1 MLRDRKIT
9 RTLGP
14 GTQGLGMSATPKKI
28 LVVNSKGGSGKTTIA
43 TNLAV
48 AFANQGL
55 KVSLLD
61 CDRQASCL
69 HWAEERNAQAPK
81 ITTVASYH
89 SADKLTAQI
98 GHQLDQGTDIIV
110 MDVTG
115 RDTDAALFEAA
126 LKISDL
132 ALIPMLSSSLD
143 TKAGERFVADLI
155 THRVMRAT
163 PKPMGVIYNRARTS
177 SSANQRRLEDL
188 LRCLDVPVIAELG
201 DSSVYANAA
210 EMGAGIME
218 MRENAAAS
226 KEYST
231 WRDIMLWID
240 RRTADRRE
248 LPRPIQAGR
257 KTAPS
262 NPKQNRVS

>member
-1 MLRDRKIT
+1 
-9 RTLGP
+9 
-14 GTQGLGMSATPKKI
+14 MSATTKKI

-81 ITTVASYH
+81 VTTVANYH

-98 GHQLDQGTDIIV
+98 DQELDHGTDVIV

-115 RDTDAALFEAA
+115 RHTDAALFEAA
-126 LKISDL
+126 LKICDL
-132 ALIPMLSSSLD
+132 VLIPMLSSSLD
-143 TKAGERFVADLI
+143 IKAGERFVADLM

-163 PKPMGVIYNRARTS
+163 PKPMGVIYNRANT
-177 SSANQRRLEDL
+177 SSANQQRLETL
-188 LRCLDVPVIAELG
+188 LRCLDVPVIAELR
-201 DSSVYANAA
+201 DSTVYANAA
-210 EMGAGIME
+210 EKGAGIME

-226 KEYST
+226 KEYSA

-240 RRTADRRE
+240 RGTAVRRE

-257 KTAPS
+257 KTADS
-262 NPKQNRVS
+262 NPRQTRVS

>member
-1 MLRDRKIT
+1 
-9 RTLGP
+9 
-14 GTQGLGMSATPKKI
+14 MSATTKKI

-69 HWAEERNAQAPK
+69 HWAEERNAQAQK
-81 ITTVASYH
+81 VTTVANYH

-98 GHQLDQGTDIIV
+98 DHDLDHGTDVIV

-115 RDTDAALFEAA
+115 RHTDAALFEAA
-126 LKISDL
+126 LKICDL
-132 ALIPMLSSSLD
+132 VLIPMLSSSLD
-143 TKAGERFVADLI
+143 IKAGERFVADLM

-163 PKPMGVIYNRARTS
+163 PKPMGVIYNRANT
-177 SSANQRRLEDL
+177 SSANQQRLETL
-188 LRCLDVPVIAELG
+188 LRCLDVPVIAELR
-201 DSSVYANAA
+201 DSTVYANAA
-210 EMGAGIME
+210 GKGAGIME

-226 KEYST
+226 KEYSA

-240 RRTADRRE
+240 RRTAVRRE

-257 KTAPS
+257 KTTGS
-262 NPKQNRVS
+262 NPKQTRVS

>member
-1 MLRDRKIT
+1 
-9 RTLGP
+9 
-14 GTQGLGMSATPKKI
+14 MSATTKKI

-69 HWAEERNAQAPK
+69 HWAEERNVQAPK
-81 ITTVASYH
+81 VTTVANYH

-98 GHQLDQGTDIIV
+98 DHELDHGTDVIV

-115 RDTDAALFEAA
+115 RHTDAALFEAA

-132 ALIPMLSSSLD
+132 ILIPMLSSSLD
-143 TKAGERFVADLI
+143 IKAGERFVADLM

-163 PKPMGVIYNRARTS
+163 PKPMGVIYNRANT
-177 SSANQRRLEDL
+177 SSANQQRLETL
-188 LRCLDVPVIAELG
+188 LRCLDVPVIAELK
-201 DSSVYANAA
+201 DSTVYANAA
-210 EMGAGIME
+210 EKGAGIME

-226 KEYST
+226 KEYSA

-240 RRTADRRE
+240 RRTVVRRE

-257 KTAPS
+257 KTTGS
-262 NPKQNRVS
+262 NPKQTRVS

>member
-1 MLRDRKIT
+1 
-9 RTLGP
+9 
-14 GTQGLGMSATPKKI
+14 MSATTKKI

-81 ITTVASYH
+81 VTTVANYH

-98 GHQLDQGTDIIV
+98 DNELDHGTDVIV

-115 RDTDAALFEAA
+115 RHTDAALFEAA
-126 LKISDL
+126 LKICDL
-132 ALIPMLSSSLD
+132 VLIPMLSSSLD
-143 TKAGERFVADLI
+143 IKAGERFVADLM

-163 PKPMGVIYNRARTS
+163 PKPMGVIYNRANT
-177 SSANQRRLEDL
+177 SSANQQRLETL
-188 LRCLDVPVIAELG
+188 LRCLDVPVIAELR
-201 DSSVYANAA
+201 DSTVYANAA
-210 EMGAGIME
+210 EKGAGIME

-226 KEYST
+226 KEYSA

-240 RRTADRRE
+240 RRTAVRRE

-257 KTAPS
+257 KTTGS
-262 NPKQNRVS
+262 NPKQTRVS

>member
-1 MLRDRKIT
+1 MN
-9 RTLGP
+9 
-14 GTQGLGMSATPKKI
+14 ATTKKI

-81 ITTVASYH
+81 VKTVANYH

-98 GHQLDQGTDIIV
+98 DHELDHGTDVIV

-115 RDTDAALFEAA
+115 RHTDAALFEAA
-126 LKISDL
+126 LKICDL
-132 ALIPMLSSSLD
+132 VLIPMLSSSLD
-143 TKAGERFVADLI
+143 IKAGERFVADLM

-163 PKPMGVIYNRARTS
+163 PKPMGVIYNRANT
-177 SSANQRRLEDL
+177 SSANQQRLETL
-188 LRCLDVPVIAELG
+188 LRCLDVPVIAELR
-201 DSSVYANAA
+201 DSTVYANAA
-210 EMGAGIME
+210 EKGAGIME

-226 KEYST
+226 KEYSA

-240 RRTADRRE
+240 RRTAVRRE

-257 KTAPS
+257 KTTGS
-262 NPKQNRVS
+262 NPKQTRVS

>member
-1 MLRDRKIT
+1 
-9 RTLGP
+9 
-14 GTQGLGMSATPKKI
+14 MSATTKKI

-81 ITTVASYH
+81 VTTVANYH

-98 GHQLDQGTDIIV
+98 DHELDHGTDVIV

-115 RDTDAALFEAA
+115 RHTDAALFEAA

-132 ALIPMLSSSLD
+132 VLIPMLSSSLD
-143 TKAGERFVADLI
+143 IKAGERFVADLM

-163 PKPMGVIYNRARTS
+163 PKPMGVIYNRAST
-177 SSANQRRLEDL
+177 SSANQQRLETL
-188 LRCLDVPVIAELG
+188 LRCLDVPVIAELR
-201 DSSVYANAA
+201 DSTVYANAA
-210 EMGAGIME
+210 EKGAGIME

-226 KEYST
+226 KEYSA

-240 RRTADRRE
+240 RRTAVRRE

-257 KTAPS
+257 KTTGS
-262 NPKQNRVS
+262 NPKQTRVS

>member
-1 MLRDRKIT
+1 
-9 RTLGP
+9 
-14 GTQGLGMSATPKKI
+14 MSATTKKI

-81 ITTVASYH
+81 VTTVANYH

-98 GHQLDQGTDIIV
+98 DHELDHGTDVIV
-110 MDVTG
+110 MDVTA
-115 RDTDAALFEAA
+115 RHTDAALFEAA
-126 LKISDL
+126 LKICDL
-132 ALIPMLSSSLD
+132 VLIPMLSSSLD
-143 TKAGERFVADLI
+143 IKAGERFVADLM

-163 PKPMGVIYNRARTS
+163 PKPMGVIYNRANT
-177 SSANQRRLEDL
+177 SSANQQRLETL
-188 LRCLDVPVIAELG
+188 LRCLDVPVIAELR
-201 DSSVYANAA
+201 DLTVYANAA
-210 EMGAGIME
+210 EKGAGIME

-226 KEYST
+226 KEYSA

-240 RRTADRRE
+240 RRTAVRRE

-257 KTAPS
+257 KTTGS
-262 NPKQNRVS
+262 NPKQTRVS

>member
-1 MLRDRKIT
+1 
-9 RTLGP
+9 
-14 GTQGLGMSATPKKI
+14 MSATTKKI

-81 ITTVASYH
+81 VTTVANYY

-98 GHQLDQGTDIIV
+98 DHELDHGTDVIV

-115 RDTDAALFEAA
+115 RHTDAALFEAA
-126 LKISDL
+126 LKICDL
-132 ALIPMLSSSLD
+132 VLIPMLSSSLD
-143 TKAGERFVADLI
+143 IKAGERFVADLM

-163 PKPMGVIYNRARTS
+163 PKPMGVIYNRANT
-177 SSANQRRLEDL
+177 SSANQQRLETL
-188 LRCLDVPVIAELG
+188 LRCLDVPVIAELR
-201 DSSVYANAA
+201 DSTVYANAA
-210 EMGAGIME
+210 EKGAGIME

-226 KEYST
+226 KEYSA

-240 RRTADRRE
+240 RRTAVRRE

-257 KTAPS
+257 KTTGS
-262 NPKQNRVS
+262 NPKQTRVS